1 MAMTYNYFKSL
12 VGARRGYFPALMS
25 SIAFAIS
32 SVMARPIW

>member
-1 MAMTYNYFKSL
+1 MAMTYKHFKLL

-32 SVMARPIW
+32 SVMARPI